1 MSKSVNIEQL
11 VALAAKGMPEA
22 KIMLNMRRSAVQN
35 QDDQVKE
42 TSEISFPGYCSSPV
56 GLQEL
61 AHLQGRA
68 RLVVGLL
75 AQLLNTRRGDVQQY
89 HTTV

>member
-35 QDDQVKE
+35 QDDQVRV
-42 TSEISFPGYCSSPV
+42 TPDISFPGYCSSPV

-61 AHLQGRA
+61 ALLQGRA